1 MSQQQSEAK
10 KRFLDITFKHST
22 RSVDNFAQLM
32 ALAEMIVKAEGV
44 GFKLDPDSVEKAV
57 KNVLG
62 VD

>member
-1 MSQQQSEAK
+1 MVQSEAK
-10 KRFLDITFKHST
+10 KRFLEIALVHGLRATE
-22 RSVDNFAQLM
+22 NFEALM
-32 ALAEMIVKAEGV
+32 TLANEIVRAESL